1 MVYIF
6 FDKRS
11 SGTGIATL
19 ANQFAVNGNL
29 NQNERP
35 LVDAA
40 MQQLAEELHWPTI
53 RKFEKTKVYSSL
65 KDKILGVD
73 LADTKLISKLDQGIR
88 FLLWVING
96 FSKYAS
102 GVSLKDKKWNN
113 CC

>member
-1 MVYIF
+1 MSCLVTALNTMLVLMTLEYIEFWNKIQKIYQKSLAFMVYIF

-40 MQQLAEELHWPTI
+40 MQQLAEELH
-53 RKFEKTKVYSSL
+53 
-65 KDKILGVD
+65 
-73 LADTKLISKLDQGIR
+73 
-88 FLLWVING
+88 
-96 FSKYAS
+96 
-102 GVSLKDKKWNN
+102 
-113 CC
+113 

>member
-19 ANQFAVNGNL
+19 ANQFAINGNL

-40 MQQLAEELHWPTI
+40 MQQLAEELH
-53 RKFEKTKVYSSL
+53 
-65 KDKILGVD
+65 
-73 LADTKLISKLDQGIR
+73 
-88 FLLWVING
+88 
-96 FSKYAS
+96 
-102 GVSLKDKKWNN
+102 
-113 CC
+113 